1 MPASAA
7 AFGIA
12 IVRTDLA
19 AVWHPRWVAPRA
31 DVASGG
37 NVRSLC
43 VVVVHVSGWLAPTCL
58 CLHVSFS
65 PDHGSSNAGSS
76 RSSPQL
82 RWQLYQQ
89 LQPSPSAAVVVSR
102 RRFPLVAQHVRRNP
116 VDHVSVLAVAAASI
130 GRSVVWVGGSVHL
143 HVGGWPAVHMSWHRC
158 PQRSCAAWCCSQVL
172 APVVVLPPAARCHPM
187 SNHTTISHPPCGTTG
202 ATWRCAGQRRVRDPH
217 PLPPRPPRSSRSVSR
232 GGSGSPV
239 VPHPA
244 CRRLPSLLLLMGVST
259 Q

>member
-1 MPASAA
+1 MIGRLVAAVFAASRWRASATLVRPTPAVSVRNVLLAVSAVIGNSMPTSAA

-130 GRSVVWVGGSVHL
+130 GCRASAYAVRLRVGG
-143 HVGGWPAVHMSWHRC
+143 P
-158 PQRSCAAWCCSQVL
+158 
-172 APVVVLPPAARCHPM
+172 
-187 SNHTTISHPPCGTTG
+187 
-202 ATWRCAGQRRVRDPH
+202 
-217 PLPPRPPRSSRSVSR
+217 
-232 GGSGSPV
+232 
-239 VPHPA
+239 
-244 CRRLPSLLLLMGVST
+244 
-259 Q
+259 